1 MPEIENN
8 GVTQDY
14 RWDYL
19 GDNKWVKMN
28 LDGSDYH
35 DSEWVSDYS
44 DRDIED
50 HIHHRPRYRVTVDQ
64 DYFTGRRYVGGSDA
78 RRDRRE
84 AARYIR
90 DNSEEFG
97 ITGNPLNARNTEHFL
112 TNKWTK
118 EQADIIARLFP
129 ERSKQEHYTDLTR
142 RSLHRP
148 ILRYSPPGNVR
159 NGEFKAGTWYRGTKW
174 VRDYN
179 VPVHKSRT
187 VNYNS
192 SIVEAP
198 DLIFPHEGYKMTMNT
213 PDGKSDTV
221 QFNPDMQRVP
231 VPYEYKTGG
240 SLNYFSY
247 FQ

>member
-1 MPEIENN
+1 MAEVENN

-19 GDNKWVKMN
+19 GDNKWVKMT

-50 HIHHRPRYRVTVDQ
+50 HIHHRPRYRIAVDQ
-64 DYFTGRRYVGGSDA
+64 DYFTGRRYVDGAEA

-97 ITGNPLNARNTEHFL
+97 ITGNPLNARNTEYFL
-112 TNKWTK
+112 NNKWTK

-129 ERSKQEHYTDLTR
+129 ERSKQEHYTDHMKK
-142 RSLHRP
+142 SIVRP
-148 ILRYSPPGNVR
+148 ILRYSPPGNIKNQEYKPGV
-159 NGEFKAGTWYRGTKW
+159 WYRGIKW
-174 VRDYN
+174 VRDIN
-179 VPVHKSRT
+179 VPVNKSRT

-213 PDGKSDTV
+213 PDGGSETV

-231 VPYEYKTGG
+231 VPYEFKTGG
-240 SLNYFSY
+240 SLNYFNY
-247 FQ
+247 F